1 MNKNLYEKSLG
12 EEEYM
17 IQSAIAGSSE
27 AFEKLVINYKV
38 HLYKVAYSYVKN
50 KDTALEIIQETTYK
64 AWMNINN
71 LNDYKLFK
79 AWITKI
85 LINTSLTYVKKQKK
99 LLFIEDFIDSKNPLI
114 YKAKDIQIEEKIDL
128 YKAIDLLKPRYKTI
142 ILLRYFEDLK
152 IEDIAYILD
161 TSVNTVKTQHK
172 RAKESLSNILKEDY
186 LSEK

>member
-1 MNKNLYEKSLG
+1 MNNNLLIRSLV
-12 EEEYM
+12 EEENL
-17 IQSAIAGSSE
+17 IKLAIDGKSE
-27 AFEKLVINYKV
+27 AFEKLVINYKT

-50 KDTALEIIQETTYK
+50 KDTSLEIIQETTYK

-85 LINTSLTYVKKQKK
+85 VVNTSLTYVKKQKK

-114 YKAKDIQIEEKIDL
+114 YKAKDIQIEEKLDL

-142 ILLRYFEDLK
+142 ILLKYFEDLK
-152 IEDIAYILD
+152 MEEIAYILD
-161 TSVNTVKTQHK
+161 TSINTVKTQHR

-186 LSEK
+186 LSEE